1 MGRDELIGRVIADRF
16 EIRERIGKGGMG
28 AVYRAWQRSV
38 KRDVAIKVIAAAH
51 SRDAGAV
58 KRFEREARLASQL
71 SQPNIVSVFD
81 FGRTGDGQLYIAME
95 LIRGRN
101 LFEALAADGT
111 FALERVVRI
120 GTQVCDA
127 LEAAHGQ
134 GIIHRDLKHE
144 NVIMLDEPPG
154 RDLVKV
160 LDFGLA
166 RLVGEE
172 SSSDHAAGIGTPR
185 FLAPE
190 VITESSQPASDV
202 YALGVM
208 LAELVIGEPLWD
220 SDDVHALM
228 PLKREPASALAKV
241 PEPFSH
247 TIGAL
252 IDPEPGRRPSAAQ
265 ARALLRQLADGS
277 FVFPPLVRPKRVRSG
292 RSLRAI
298 AVAIGVALAIAAVVY
313 GLTAF
318 FAAL

>member
-1 MGRDELIGRVIADRF
+1 MRRDELIGHVIGDRF

-38 KRDVAIKVIAAAH
+38 KREVAIKVIAASQA
-51 SRDAGAV
+51 RDAGAV

-81 FGRTGDGQLYIAME
+81 FGRTEDGQLFIAME

-101 LFEALAADGT
+101 LFEMLAADGI
-111 FALERVVRI
+111 FELERVVRI

-127 LEAAHGQ
+127 LEAAHGL
-134 GIIHRDLKHE
+134 GIVHRDLKHE
-144 NVIMLDEPPG
+144 NVIVLDQPVG

-172 SSSDHAAGIGTPR
+172 SSSDRTSGAIGTPR

-190 VITESSQPASDV
+190 VMTEPSQPASDV

-220 SDDVHALM
+220 TDDVHALM
-228 PLKREPASALAKV
+228 PLKLEPATALARV
-241 PEPFSH
+241 PHPFSN

-252 IDPEPGRRPSAAQ
+252 IDPEPDRRPSAAQ

-277 FVFPPLVRPKRVRSG
+277 FVFPPVVRARPARPARHV
-292 RSLRAI
+292 RAI
-298 AVAIGVALAIAAVVY
+298 VIAIAVALAIAAVAY
-313 GLTAF
+313 GVTTIF
-318 FAAL
+318 SS